1 MYAVI
6 FSAKVKQL
14 DADYSRMAE
23 QLRDLAL
30 AEYGCLEFT
39 SVTQGSKEIAISYWE
54 SETQIR
60 DWKNDELHRTAQE
73 LGRSSWYESY
83 RVEVVKL
90 VRRYGSEKT
99 KG

>member
-6 FSAKVKQL
+6 FSAKVKQP
-14 DADYSRMAE
+14 DDNYSRMAE

-39 SVTQGSKEIAISYWE
+39 SVTQGSEEIAISYWE
-54 SETQIR
+54 NESQIH

-73 LGRSSWYESY
+73 LGRSTWYDSY